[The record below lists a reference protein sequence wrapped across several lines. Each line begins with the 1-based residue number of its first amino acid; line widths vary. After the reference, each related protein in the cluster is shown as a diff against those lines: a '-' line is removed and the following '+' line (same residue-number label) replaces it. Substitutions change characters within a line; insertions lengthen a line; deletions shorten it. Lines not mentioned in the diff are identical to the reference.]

1 MRGLKRQK
9 RGSRNRK
16 RDMMELMWLTLDQP
30 DRAGGPYTTV
40 ESYLAAPKLETLSF
54 EQVKALSPAERAKM
68 KAEQD
73 ARRLLEDAAFQKAAE
88 EERKTTWAKMN

>member
-16 RDMMELMWLTLDQP
+16 RDLLEIMWLVLNQP
-30 DRAGGPYTTV
+30 RRAGGPHTTL
-40 ESYLAAPKLETLSF
+40 ESYLAAPRLATLSHA
-54 EQVKALSPAERAKM
+54 EVAALSPEERAKM

-73 ARRLLEDAAFQKAAE
+73 RRRILEDIEFQKAARK
-88 EERKTTWAKMN
+88 ERVEWMRTE